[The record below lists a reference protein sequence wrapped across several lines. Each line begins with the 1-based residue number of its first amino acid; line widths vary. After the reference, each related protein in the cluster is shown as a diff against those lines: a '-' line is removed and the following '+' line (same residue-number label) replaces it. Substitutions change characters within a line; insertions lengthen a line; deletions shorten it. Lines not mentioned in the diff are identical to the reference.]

1 MLPIKT
7 GGVNGKLKRL
17 DSPLYMQKKGVLK
30 ITPESKEKLL
40 KIKRKHE
47 YTVGDTFENLNNH
60 ILNKVVE
67 GDYDFIKPIDTR
79 NSRKVNVDYDI
90 WEKAKVKAE
99 ELGFTSLNQMMNQ
112 IADVEF
118 LSHLDGIEHQKAFET
133 VGNTKYR
140 DIKAKYIQSLENEQN
155 NKALE
160 RGLY

>member
-1 MLPIKT
+1 MLLTKT

-17 DSPLYMQKKGVLK
+17 DSPLFMQKKGVLK
-30 ITPESKEKLL
+30 ITPEAKEKLL

-47 YTVGDTFENLNNH
+47 YTVGDTFETLNNH

-140 DIKAKYIQSLENEQN
+140 DEKAKYIQSLENKQN

>member
-1 MLPIKT
+1 MLLTKT

-17 DSPLYMQKKGVLK
+17 DSPLFMQKKGVLK
-30 ITPESKEKLL
+30 ITPEAKEKLL

-47 YTVGDTFENLNNH
+47 YTVGDTFETLNNH

-140 DIKAKYIQSLENEQN
+140 DTKAKYIQSLENEQN